1 MNTYV
6 LSVVQQKSRARL
18 LLPSWGRV
26 TERTIKH
33 VYCPFRNFY
42 YIIYQMSTESH
53 LSEHLL
59 RAVNSVYPFRWNR
72 QIVVKTIGSGSVNG
86 TASTSR
92 SSPRSIAFSTLVI
105 AMISDHSLSRR
116 GSSGIAIALL
126 RSSVWH

>member
-6 LSVVQQKSRARL
+6 LSVVQQKSRARHI
-18 LLPSWGRV
+18 LPSWGRV

-59 RAVNSVYPFRWNR
+59 RAGNSVYPFRWNR
-72 QIVVKTIGSGSVNG
+72 QIVVKAIGSGSVNG
-86 TASTSR
+86 YCVNIAQQPAIIRIQYAGDRHDKRPFVEPPWILGNSYST
-92 SSPRSIAFSTLVI
+92 IA
-105 AMISDHSLSRR
+105 
-116 GSSGIAIALL
+116 
-126 RSSVWH
+126 